1 MKMNKK
7 ILFSIVALSLVLSSG
22 CNDDFLDRY
31 PETNVTEANFFK
43 TSSDLELYSNQFYR
57 YFESIRYDYPSDN
70 ICTPTTNDELFQ
82 VMSGGILPSNA
93 TQWNWTD
100 IRNVN
105 FMIARSGN
113 VSGEETAHFVGLAR
127 MVRAYLYYYDKVLRY
142 SNVPWYSRDLQ
153 TTDEDLLYKTQ
164 DSRSLV
170 VDSVMADL
178 NFAVVNMKSNT
189 DRTLFSKEVALALLA
204 RIALSE
210 ASWRKYHAELELN
223 DADKYY
229 QIAIAACEELMR
241 SGSFSLNIDYAAN
254 FRNNDLKGNP
264 EMIMYQDFNYGDPNR
279 VWWNQSW
286 EGHGMLSR
294 DLMETYLYIDGDK
307 AKPFTSVEGYNE
319 MSFDEFYKNR
329 DSRLEATFWTP
340 GYVCTNWTS
349 PRIPNLIY
357 GGYGIKKY
365 GGVPTSQNGYAAS
378 AICWSDLPIFRY
390 AEILLIYAEAK
401 AELGILTQTDLDN
414 TINLLRDRAKV
425 PRATLA
431 DWEANVDPVLL
442 KKYPNVLSSQKAAIL
457 EVRRERRVELADE
470 GFRYDDLMRWSCG
483 DYFSQIQAGIYF
495 PDFGLYDLNA
505 DNVPDVL
512 IVATNADKEKYA
524 DEIAQY
530 GILSYVIED
539 GQVALTE
546 GTKGCIKPAGKDNV
560 FTFESPKHYYYPIS
574 EQDMVINSNL
584 TQISFW
590 K

>member
-1 MKMNKK
+1 MNKK

-223 DADKYY
+223 DADK
-229 QIAIAACEELMR
+229 
-241 SGSFSLNIDYAAN
+241 
-254 FRNNDLKGNP
+254 
-264 EMIMYQDFNYGDPNR
+264 
-279 VWWNQSW
+279 
-286 EGHGMLSR
+286 
-294 DLMETYLYIDGDK
+294 
-307 AKPFTSVEGYNE
+307 
-319 MSFDEFYKNR
+319 
-329 DSRLEATFWTP
+329 
-340 GYVCTNWTS
+340 
-349 PRIPNLIY
+349 
-357 GGYGIKKY
+357 
-365 GGVPTSQNGYAAS
+365 
-378 AICWSDLPIFRY
+378 
-390 AEILLIYAEAK
+390 
-401 AELGILTQTDLDN
+401 
-414 TINLLRDRAKV
+414 
-425 PRATLA
+425 
-431 DWEANVDPVLL
+431 
-442 KKYPNVLSSQKAAIL
+442 
-457 EVRRERRVELADE
+457 
-470 GFRYDDLMRWSCG
+470 
-483 DYFSQIQAGIYF
+483 
-495 PDFGLYDLNA
+495 
-505 DNVPDVL
+505 
-512 IVATNADKEKYA
+512 
-524 DEIAQY
+524 
-530 GILSYVIED
+530 
-539 GQVALTE
+539 
-546 GTKGCIKPAGKDNV
+546 
-560 FTFESPKHYYYPIS
+560 
-574 EQDMVINSNL
+574 
-584 TQISFW
+584 
-590 K
+590 

>member
-1 MKMNKK
+1 MNKK

-365 GGVPTSQNGYAAS
+365 DGLPTNQNGYAAS

-390 AEILLIYAEAK
+390 AEILLNYAEAMDAWK
-401 AELGILTQTDLDN
+401 GADYTDNDHPLSA
-414 TINLLRDRAKV
+414 RAALNQV
-425 PRATLA
+425 RSAA
-431 DWEANVDPVLL
+431 DMPAVTTDGDAFTE
-442 KKYPNVLSSQKAAIL
+442 SI
-457 EVRRERRVELADE
+457 RRERRVELAFEDHR
-470 GFRYDDLMRWSCG
+470 FWDIRRWKIG
-483 DYFSQIQAGIYF
+483 DKTKAIY
-495 PDFGLYDLNA
+495 
-505 DNVPDVL
+505 
-512 IVATNADKEKYA
+512 
-524 DEIAQY
+524 
-530 GILSYVIED
+530 
-539 GQVALTE
+539 
-546 GTKGCIKPAGKDNV
+546 CIKITLENG
-560 FTFESPKHYYYPIS
+560 SPVYKKELLETRNWDDKMYLYPIPQT
-574 EQDMVINSNL
+574 EYYKNPNL
-584 TQISFW
+584 GQNTGW
-590 K
+590 